1 MNCELNGVYVD
12 TSSDDV
18 IGSKIG
24 DWDVVFLGDMFY
36 DSDFADLFSQWL
48 PRLSRSGV
56 NIYVGDPG
64 RLPLVNHPLKRNLV
78 ASSGVHFRK
87 TVSER
92 TMACLRAL
100 CGNTLDSSHSKIPQ
114 IHNELEGAG
123 PWLYAILLKEWLYI
137 FDKIYIIL

>member
-78 ASSGVHFRK
+78 SLFRCPLP
-87 TVSER
+87 EN
-92 TMACLRAL
+92 CLRENN
-100 CGNTLDSSHSKIPQ
+100 GMSTGTVWKYT
-114 IHNELEGAG
+114 G
-123 PWLYAILLKEWLYI
+123 
-137 FDKIYIIL
+137 

>member
-1 MNCELNGVYVD
+1 MNCELNGVYLD

-64 RLPLVNHPLKRNLV
+64 RW
-78 ASSGVHFRK
+78 S
-87 TVSER
+87 
-92 TMACLRAL
+92 
-100 CGNTLDSSHSKIPQ
+100 I
-114 IHNELEGAG
+114 IH
-123 PWLYAILLKEWLYI
+123 
-137 FDKIYIIL
+137 